1 MSFDA
6 YRPKREPMTQA
17 AEARLDRI
25 LNVVPVSAAEQ
36 KRIAKAAGE
45 AMNKI
50 ALKRMMGG
58 SLSSAISV

>member
-1 MSFDA
+1 MNFDA

-17 AEARLDRI
+17 AKARLA
-25 LNVVPVSAAEQ
+25 LSLKPVPVCAAEQ

-50 ALKRMMGG
+50 EPKRMMGG
-58 SLSSAISV
+58 PLSSAISV